1 MFLKVIAVIF
11 MVAGFG
17 TVFASRVIVSKKEL
31 DKNIKVEFENEM
43 NEEEIA
49 RYKLDKASVNVKMTG
64 MLIALPGLV
73 ALFLALK

>member
-11 MVAGFG
+11 MVVGFG
-17 TVFASRVIVSKKEL
+17 TVFASRVIVGKKEL